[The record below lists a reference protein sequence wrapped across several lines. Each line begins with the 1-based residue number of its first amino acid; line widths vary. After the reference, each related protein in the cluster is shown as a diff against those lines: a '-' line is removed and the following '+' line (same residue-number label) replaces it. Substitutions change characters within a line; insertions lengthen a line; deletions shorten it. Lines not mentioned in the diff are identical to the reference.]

1 MTNPAR
7 RDPALIG
14 VVFLAALI
22 AARGADASTLVCATD
37 EL

>member
-1 MTNPAR
+1 MTSPVKR
-7 RDPALIG
+7 YSALNGI
-14 VVFLAALI
+14 VFLAALI